1 MADSVVLRL
10 IAEQR
15 KRAIGGILSHAE
27 NSDWWERMSP
37 KEQRE
42 LREKVLGSFGN
53 FYDLVRDVVK
63 VGSEDAVVNEHTLRL
78 IQQIH
83 ARVAG

>member
-1 MADSVVLRL
+1 MPDSIVLRL

-15 KRAIGGILSHAE
+15 KRAIGGILNHAE
-27 NSDWWERMSP
+27 NSAWWERLSP

-42 LREKVLGSFGN
+42 LRDKVLSSFGN

-63 VGSEDAVVNEHTLRL
+63 VGNEDAVINEHTLRL
-78 IQQIH
+78 IEQIH
-83 ARVAG
+83 AAVKD